1 MNAPAA
7 PPAINRTM
15 TPIQWLMLIALS
27 SLWGASFLFLGVS
40 VSALPVFT
48 VIFLRVL
55 IAAVIVYAAMRL
67 AGENLPRTR
76 EAWRA
81 FFIMSLLNNIF
92 PFLLLGFGQKYIA
105 IGLAAVLT
113 AATPIIAN
121 VTAHFMWSDEPFTA
135 NRVVGVILG
144 IVGVA
149 VMFGTSAFHGI
160 GINFWA
166 ELACLGAAICFGLSG
181 VYGRRLGQLGITP
194 LPAST
199 GQLIISSGIMV
210 VLAFGFDQ
218 PWTLSWPAPHI
229 VWAVIGLAVLSTALA
244 YIFYYRLLR
253 QVGSTNTVLVT
264 VLLPVF
270 AVFYGA
276 VLLHERL
283 EPRHYIGFA
292 IVIIGLAATDGRV
305 LRWIGG
311 RMRAG

>member
-1 MNAPAA
+1 M
-7 PPAINRTM
+7 
-15 TPIQWLMLIALS
+15 
-27 SLWGASFLFLGVS
+27 
-40 VSALPVFT
+40 SALPVFT

-55 IAAVIVYAAMRL
+55 IAAVIVYVAMRL
-67 AGENLPRTR
+67 AGEVLPRTR

-121 VTAHFMWSDEPFTA
+121 VTAHFMWSDEPFTS

-149 VMFGTSAFHGI
+149 VMFGTSAFQGI

-166 ELACLGAAICFGLSG
+166 ELACLGAAVCFGFSG
-181 VYGRRLGQLGITP
+181 VYGRRLSQLGITP

-199 GQLIISSGIMV
+199 GQLIISSGIML

-292 IVIIGLAATDGRV
+292 IVVIGLAATDGRIF
-305 LRWIGG
+305 RWIGG
-311 RMRAG
+311 RMRGA